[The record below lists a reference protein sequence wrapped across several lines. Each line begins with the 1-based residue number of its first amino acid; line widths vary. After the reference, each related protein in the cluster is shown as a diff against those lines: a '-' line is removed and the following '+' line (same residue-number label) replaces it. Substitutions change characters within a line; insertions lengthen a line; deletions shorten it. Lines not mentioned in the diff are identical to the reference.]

1 MAWLLCLMLLVFLVC
16 SIGLAHAEPDTTWST
31 NPGSSSAPDSEADE
45 DRDGPEPDREETED
59 ELSVD
64 GNEDDDHD
72 ARYDDAR
79 YDDARYA
86 SEWID
91 GEAIATDRL
100 DDAQVDRPPPASI
113 EAGAPVPTWAHGVDE
128 REAALRRHSSWLGRV
143 DVSITWRRA
152 LNESTAVQR
161 QEVWLVGTWRL

>member
-1 MAWLLCLMLLVFLVC
+1 M
-16 SIGLAHAEPDTTWST
+16 AHAEPDTTWST
-31 NPGSSSAPDSEADE
+31 NPGSSSAPDSEANE
-45 DRDGPEPDREETED
+45 DRDGPEPDREESED
-59 ELSVD
+59 EPSV
-64 GNEDDDHD
+64 GENEEDDNDN
-72 ARYDDAR
+72 DDAL

-113 EAGAPVPTWAHGVDE
+113 EAGAPVPTGAHGVDE